1 VWYAGAKKRKT
12 SNVAI
17 FIRKSNVQEIKV
29 YVPTEKDYSTK
40 KTSIQRDRLTE
51 KVKGKKERTK
61 ERKKERM
68 KERERE

>member
-29 YVPTEKDYSTK
+29 YLPKEKDYPTK
-40 KTSIQRDRLTE
+40 KTPIQRDRHTE
-51 KVKGKKERTK
+51 KVKGKK
-61 ERKKERM
+61 
-68 KERERE
+68 